1 MVTWTQMYMPMG
13 GLGLSALVALI
24 PIIFFFVALAVLRL
38 KGHVA
43 GAITLILSILIA
55 IFAFKMPIDMAFAAA
70 GYGFIYGL
78 WPIAWIIV
86 AAVFLY
92 KLTVASGQ
100 FDIIRSSVISI
111 TDDQR
116 LQVLL
121 IGFSF
126 GALLEGAAG
135 FGAPVA
141 ITGALLVG
149 LGFKP
154 LYAAGLCLIANTAP
168 VAFGALGVPILVAG
182 QVTGIDPFHIGA
194 MAGRQLPFLSVLV
207 PFWLV
212 AMMDGW
218 KGVKETWPAALVAG
232 GSFAV
237 TQFFTSNYIG
247 PELPD
252 ITSALVSIVSLALFL
267 KVWRPK
273 NTETAIS
280 MGQSAGAMVVNKP
293 SSGGPVPSEYSLGQI
308 IRAWSPFLILTVLV
322 TIWTMKP
329 FKALFAPG
337 GAFYSLV
344 INFQIPHLHQQV
356 LKAAPIVAQPTP
368 MDAVFKFDP
377 LSAGGTAIFI
387 AAIISIFIL
396 GVGIK
401 KGIGVFAE
409 TLISLK
415 WPIIDPPGYQFMQ
428 RRQGQWLPVSAIRL
442 SAQVTVPKQVQMLLQ
457 PGSDIWQKEYALE
470 LQRRRLTLHDIELEL
485 QKEAK
490 KKTPQIRFSPFEPAT
505 PFTLRFYSAAQN
517 ACWAVKLAHDG
528 ALSLNQ
534 CDERMP

>member
-182 QVTGIDPFHIGA
+182 QVTGIDPFDIGA

-218 KGVKETWPAALVAG
+218 KGVKETWPAALV
-232 GSFAV
+232 
-237 TQFFTSNYIG
+237 
-247 PELPD
+247 
-252 ITSALVSIVSLALFL
+252 SIVSLSLFL

-293 SSGGPVPSEYSLGQI
+293 SSGGPVPSEYRLGQI

-415 WPIIDPPGYQFMQ
+415 WPI
-428 RRQGQWLPVSAIRL
+428 L
-442 SAQVTVPKQVQMLLQ
+442 SIGMVLAFAFVTNYSGMSTTL
-457 PGSDIWQKEYALE
+457 ALV
-470 LQRRRLTLHDIELEL
+470 LAGTGVMF
-485 QKEAK
+485 
-490 KKTPQIRFSPFEPAT
+490 PFFSPFLGWLGVFLTGSDTSSNALFGSLQSTTAQQINVSDTLLVAANTSGGVTGKMISPQSIAVACAAT
-505 PFTLRFYSAAQN
+505 GMVGRESELFRYTVKHSLIFASVIGIITLLQAYVFTGMLVS
-517 ACWAVKLAHDG
+517 
-528 ALSLNQ
+528 
-534 CDERMP
+534 

>member
-168 VAFGALGVPILVAG
+168 VAFGALGHADSGRRSGDGNRSVP
-182 QVTGIDPFHIGA
+182 HWCY
-194 MAGRQLPFLSVLV
+194 GR
-207 PFWLV
+207 
-212 AMMDGW
+212 
-218 KGVKETWPAALVAG
+218 
-232 GSFAV
+232 
-237 TQFFTSNYIG
+237 TS
-247 PELPD
+247 
-252 ITSALVSIVSLALFL
+252 
-267 KVWRPK
+267 
-273 NTETAIS
+273 
-280 MGQSAGAMVVNKP
+280 
-293 SSGGPVPSEYSLGQI
+293 
-308 IRAWSPFLILTVLV
+308 
-322 TIWTMKP
+322 
-329 FKALFAPG
+329 
-337 GAFYSLV
+337 
-344 INFQIPHLHQQV
+344 
-356 LKAAPIVAQPTP
+356 
-368 MDAVFKFDP
+368 
-377 LSAGGTAIFI
+377 
-387 AAIISIFIL
+387 
-396 GVGIK
+396 
-401 KGIGVFAE
+401 
-409 TLISLK
+409 
-415 WPIIDPPGYQFMQ
+415 
-428 RRQGQWLPVSAIRL
+428 
-442 SAQVTVPKQVQMLLQ
+442 VTVPV
-457 PGSDIWQKEYALE
+457 GSCAVLAGSNDGRLE
-470 LQRRRLTLHDIELEL
+470 RGERDVASGAGCWG
-485 QKEAK
+485 K
-490 KKTPQIRFSPFEPAT
+490 
-505 PFTLRFYSAAQN
+505 LRCHSVLY
-517 ACWAVKLAHDG
+517 L
-528 ALSLNQ
+528 
-534 CDERMP
+534 

>member
-168 VAFGALGVPILVAG
+168 
-182 QVTGIDPFHIGA
+182 
-194 MAGRQLPFLSVLV
+194 
-207 PFWLV
+207 
-212 AMMDGW
+212 
-218 KGVKETWPAALVAG
+218 AALVAG

-308 IRAWSPFLILTVLV
+308 IRAWSP
-322 TIWTMKP
+322 
-329 FKALFAPG
+329 
-337 GAFYSLV
+337 
-344 INFQIPHLHQQV
+344 
-356 LKAAPIVAQPTP
+356 
-368 MDAVFKFDP
+368 
-377 LSAGGTAIFI
+377 
-387 AAIISIFIL
+387 
-396 GVGIK
+396 
-401 KGIGVFAE
+401 
-409 TLISLK
+409 
-415 WPIIDPPGYQFMQ
+415 
-428 RRQGQWLPVSAIRL
+428 
-442 SAQVTVPKQVQMLLQ
+442 
-457 PGSDIWQKEYALE
+457 
-470 LQRRRLTLHDIELEL
+470 
-485 QKEAK
+485 
-490 KKTPQIRFSPFEPAT
+490 
-505 PFTLRFYSAAQN
+505 
-517 ACWAVKLAHDG
+517 
-528 ALSLNQ
+528 
-534 CDERMP
+534 

>member
-182 QVTGIDPFHIGA
+182 QVTGIESVPHWRNGGTSVTVPVGSCAVLAGSNDGRLERGERDVASGA
-194 MAGRQLPFLSVLV
+194 GC
-207 PFWLV
+207 W
-212 AMMDGW
+212 
-218 KGVKETWPAALVAG
+218 

-293 SSGGPVPSEYSLGQI
+293 SSGGPVPSEYSLGKSFE
-308 IRAWSPFLILTVLV
+308 R
-322 TIWTMKP
+322 
-329 FKALFAPG
+329 G
-337 GAFYSLV
+337 
-344 INFQIPHLHQQV
+344 H
-356 LKAAPIVAQPTP
+356 
-368 MDAVFKFDP
+368 
-377 LSAGGTAIFI
+377 
-387 AAIISIFIL
+387 
-396 GVGIK
+396 
-401 KGIGVFAE
+401 
-409 TLISLK
+409 
-415 WPIIDPPGYQFMQ
+415 
-428 RRQGQWLPVSAIRL
+428 
-442 SAQVTVPKQVQMLLQ
+442 
-457 PGSDIWQKEYALE
+457 
-470 LQRRRLTLHDIELEL
+470 
-485 QKEAK
+485 
-490 KKTPQIRFSPFEPAT
+490 RF
-505 PFTLRFYSAAQN
+505 
-517 ACWAVKLAHDG
+517 
-528 ALSLNQ
+528 
-534 CDERMP
+534 

>member
-168 VAFGALGVPILVAG
+168 VAFGALGVPILRLSM
-182 QVTGIDPFHIGA
+182 VTPCCFAISSAISLAVTEPNRRPPAPALALMMI
-194 MAGRQLPFLSVLV
+194 FLSFILAT
-207 PFWLV
+207 FSRAACISRSILCCLEACSFFSSFMAWLV
-212 AMMDGW
+212 AS
-218 KGVKETWPAALVAG
+218 TA
-232 GSFAV
+232 
-237 TQFFTSNYIG
+237 
-247 PELPD
+247 
-252 ITSALVSIVSLALFL
+252 SL
-267 KVWRPK
+267 
-273 NTETAIS
+273 
-280 MGQSAGAMVVNKP
+280 
-293 SSGGPVPSEYSLGQI
+293 
-308 IRAWSPFLILTVLV
+308 
-322 TIWTMKP
+322 
-329 FKALFAPG
+329 
-337 GAFYSLV
+337 
-344 INFQIPHLHQQV
+344 
-356 LKAAPIVAQPTP
+356 
-368 MDAVFKFDP
+368 
-377 LSAGGTAIFI
+377 
-387 AAIISIFIL
+387 
-396 GVGIK
+396 
-401 KGIGVFAE
+401 
-409 TLISLK
+409 
-415 WPIIDPPGYQFMQ
+415 
-428 RRQGQWLPVSAIRL
+428 RL
-442 SAQVTVPKQVQMLLQ
+442 SRK
-457 PGSDIWQKEYALE
+457 
-470 LQRRRLTLHDIELEL
+470 
-485 QKEAK
+485 
-490 KKTPQIRFSPFEPAT
+490 F
-505 PFTLRFYSAAQN
+505 
-517 ACWAVKLAHDG
+517 WA
-528 ALSLNQ
+528 
-534 CDERMP
+534 